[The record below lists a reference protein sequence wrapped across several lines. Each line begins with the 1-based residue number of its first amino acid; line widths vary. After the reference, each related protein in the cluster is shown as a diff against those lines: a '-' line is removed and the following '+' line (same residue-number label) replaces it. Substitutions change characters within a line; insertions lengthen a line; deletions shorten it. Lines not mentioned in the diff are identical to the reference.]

1 MPTNPNDIAKILNEM
16 VKTLQEL
23 SDRELDSVE
32 SIFQGYKK
40 TLENSKKIEESK
52 KQLEDLEKKEVIKEK
67 KENKEEEKRLAFKK
81 TLSEVVGKTNSKIK
95 NGLFDFSNMKKQMN
109 PMTHIRNFV
118 QEERQKF
125 SSYFS
130 FMKPKQSSEDFSRKE
145 GENVHEVQLKLLK
158 EIDSK
163 IGRLTTNSS
172 GGLFDSIF
180 SSIQGLLGN
189 LGGLGGLAEG
199 AAAGAA
205 GAGATGFLGKYAPK
219 LFKGLGKAGKSVG
232 GLAAKNPY
240 AATAI
245 VVGSL
250 VAGGSLLGGDE
261 EKTDT
266 LQTRKVGGRV
276 GRNDMYLVGENGP
289 ELFSPKQNGYIIPN
303 NKLDRDSKEPEDDF
317 RKVLKKSVVQIMSKM
332 GTSFVDLDKEIIRKF
347 TDVYSSIKNW
357 IKGKVDNVKETLG
370 NIPRNISGL
379 FKGMFGGNVEEKK
392 STETVQP
399 TPFKLPELRTVQSQ
413 VNVSPSPITNQLNFP
428 QIKQE
433 PIILQSTYN
442 IPVSVPSLGNVQ
454 NDVTREFWLK
464 QFVPKL
470 ADGIKKKPDPKNV
483 RSNIVP
489 AFYLGGS

>member
-23 SDRELDSVE
+23 SDKELDSVE

-40 TLENSKKIEESK
+40 TLENSKKIEESRN
-52 KQLEDLEKKEVIKEK
+52 QLDDLEKKEVIKEK

-81 TLSEVVGKTNSKIK
+81 NLSDVVGKTNSKIK

-145 GENVHEVQLKLLK
+145 GENVHVVQLKLLK

-180 SSIQGLLGN
+180 SSVQGLLGN
-189 LGGLGGLAEG
+189 LGSLGGLAEG
-199 AAAGAA
+199 IGAGTA
-205 GAGATGFLGKYAPK
+205 GAGAAGFLGKYGK
-219 LFKGLGKAGKSVG
+219 KIFGGLKGAGKGIGS
-232 GLAAKNPY
+232 LALKNPK
-240 AATAI
+240 AAIA
-245 VVGSL
+245 VAFGSL
-250 VAGGSLLGGDE
+250 VAGRSLFGGDE
-261 EKTDT
+261 ETDT

-303 NKLDRDSKEPEDDF
+303 NKLSRDSKEPEDDF
-317 RKVLKKSVVQIMSKM
+317 RKTLKKSIVQIMLKM
-332 GTSFVDLDKEIIRKF
+332 GTSFVDLDKEIIKKF
-347 TDVYSSIKNW
+347 VDVYSSIKNW
-357 IKGKVDNVKETLG
+357 IKGKVDFVKDTLG
-370 NIPRNISGL
+370 NIPKNIFKS

-392 STETVQP
+392 PTETNQP
-399 TPFKLPELRTVQSQ
+399 TPFKLPELKTVQSN

-433 PIILQSTYN
+433 PIILHSTYN
-442 IPVSVPSLGNVQ
+442 IPASVPSLGNYQ
-454 NDVTREFWLK
+454 SEITRDFLVK
-464 QFVPKL
+464 QFVPKF
-470 ADGIKKKPDPKNV
+470 AEGIKKKSEPKNV

-489 AFYLGGS
+489 ALYLGGS